1 MKFFI
6 KGQLQVLFS
15 PQIIMTII
23 GAIVGYILAGNVGW
37 DRGTATIIGGII
49 GFFIS
54 TRLG

>member
-1 MKFFI
+1 MKFFN

-49 GFFIS
+49 GFLIS